1 MKTRWA
7 IVFGVVCGLLAA
19 GILTLVS
26 HPPRGKAID
35 LLAPPTPP
43 PVTVHV
49 SGAVVNPGVYE
60 LPAGSRIQDAIRAA
74 GGLLAE
80 ADDSA
85 LNLAAPLRDGQ
96 AMRVPA
102 IGEQPPAVEPAQDS
116 PIDLNTAT
124 QAMLESLPGIG
135 PVLAQ
140 RILQYR
146 QEHGGFVSVQ
156 ELLQVEG
163 LGAETFAKIEQ
174 LVTVTS
180 AP

>member
-1 MKTRWA
+1 MKTWWA
-7 IVFGVVCGLLAA
+7 ILFGVVCGLLAA
-19 GILTLVS
+19 GILTLVTR
-26 HPPRGKAID
+26 PPRGKAVD
-35 LLAPPTPP
+35 LLTPPAPP

-49 SGAVVNPGVYE
+49 NGAVVNPGVYE
-60 LPAGSRIQDAIRAA
+60 LPAGSRIRDAIQAA

-96 AMRVPA
+96 AVRVPA
-102 IGEQPPAVEPAQDS
+102 AGEEPPAGKPAQES

-140 RILQYR
+140 RILEYR
-146 QEHGGFVSVQ
+146 QEHGGFVTVRD
-156 ELLQVEG
+156 LLQVEG

-174 LVTVTS
+174 LVTVTG